1 MGFYST
7 KITDY
12 GYKQKV
18 SIYEKPIA
26 YGDDSAKPVSNRQKH
41 SNMCSEKQQEAD
53 ERRLRFYKRK
63 VAELTDIALMNPDL
77 DAVITLT
84 FRESVTSYDHALAEW
99 QCFLKRLRY
108 YYKEHPLKYISIWEI
123 QRKRS
128 ENENI
133 TDGGIFHFHCLMNTG
148 YIEHAKLEKIWG
160 NGFVWIDSLKS
171 ERQREKAVRYTLKYI
186 TKEIEENAKT
196 RGKRLIFTS
205 NNLEKPSV
213 SYLEE
218 KLSKDDIIFEN
229 LEEMIRDGEYE
240 IKNSRGTI
248 NHVEYVEYKK

>member
-12 GYKQKV
+12 GDKQKV
-18 SIYEKPIA
+18 SIYSKRIA
-26 YGDDSAKPVSNRQKH
+26 YGDDSAKPVNREKY
-41 SNMCSEKQQEAD
+41 SNMNEEKQAESA
-53 ERRLRFYKRK
+53 ERRIRYYKKK

-77 DAVITLT
+77 FTIITLT
-84 FRESVTSYDHALAEW
+84 FKEKSIIFYENALAEW

-108 YYKEHPLKYISIWEI
+108 YCKKPLKYICVWEYQK
-123 QRKRS
+123 QRS
-128 ENENI
+128 QNEGI
-133 TDGGIFHFHCLMNTG
+133 TDGGVFHFHCLMNTG
-148 YIEHAKLEKIWG
+148 FIEHEKLSKIWG

-171 ERQREKAVRYTLKYI
+171 ERQREKAIRYTLKYI
-186 TKEIEENAKT
+186 TKEITENAKT
-196 RGKRLIFTS
+196 RGKRFIFTS

-218 KLSKDDIIFEN
+218 KLVKDDIIFEN